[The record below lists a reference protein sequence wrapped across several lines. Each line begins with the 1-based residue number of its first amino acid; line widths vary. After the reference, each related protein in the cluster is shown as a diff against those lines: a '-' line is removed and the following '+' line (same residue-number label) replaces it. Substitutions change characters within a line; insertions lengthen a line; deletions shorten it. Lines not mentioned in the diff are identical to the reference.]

1 MRVGIG
7 YDIHAFDPTRVL
19 VLGGVKIEGAW
30 GLKGHSDADVLLHA
44 ITDALLGAA
53 ALGDL
58 GDHFPDTEEE
68 WKDAPSAVLLAEVR
82 TKIRAQGWVPGNVDA
97 TVVAERPRLAPHRE
111 AMRRRIAELLGL
123 EEGAVSVKATTH
135 EGLGTLGRAEGIA
148 ALAVVS
154 LVRTD
159 GAEGETAR

>member
-44 ITDALLGAA
+44 VGDALLGAA

-58 GDHFPDTEEE
+58 GEHFPDSDPQ
-68 WKDAPSAVLLAEVR
+68 WKDVPSAVLLAEILVKVQAR
-82 TKIRAQGWVPGNVDA
+82 GFAPVNVD
-97 TVVAERPRLAPHRE
+97 VNVIAERPRIAPHKE
-111 AMRRRIAELLGL
+111 AIRTRLATLLGL
-123 EEGAVSVKATTH
+123 PLEAVSVKARTN
-135 EGLGTLGRAEGIA
+135 EGLDAIGKGQGIA
-148 ALAVVS
+148 AQAVV
-154 LVRTD
+154 LLRTAGG
-159 GAEGETAR
+159 GA

>member
-7 YDIHAFDPTRVL
+7 YDIHAFDPGRVL

-58 GDHFPDTEEE
+58 GDHFPDTDAE
-68 WKDAPSAVLLAEVR
+68 WKDVPSAVLLAEARAKVR
-82 TKIRAQGWVPGNVDA
+82 ARGWVPGNVDA
-97 TVVAERPRLAPHRE
+97 TVVAERPRLAPHRA

-123 EEGAVSVKATTH
+123 GVEAVSVKATTH
-135 EGLGTLGRAEGIA
+135 EGLGALGRAEGIA
-148 ALAVVS
+148 ATAVVS
-154 LVRTD
+154 LLRAD
-159 GAEGETAR
+159 EESGS

>member
-7 YDIHAFDPTRVL
+7 YDIHAFDPGRVL
-19 VLGGVKIEGAW
+19 VLGGVKITGVW
-30 GLKGHSDADVLLHA
+30 GLRGHSDADVLLHA
-44 ITDALLGAA
+44 ITDAMLGAA

-58 GDHFPDTEEE
+58 GDHFPDTDEE

-82 TKIRAQGWVPGNVDA
+82 TKVRARGWVPGNVDA
-97 TVVAERPRLAPHRE
+97 TVVAERPKLAPHRE

-135 EGLGTLGRAEGIA
+135 EGLGALGRAEGIA
-148 ALAVVS
+148 AMAVVS
-154 LVRTD
+154 LVRAD
-159 GAEGETAR
+159 LEPAS